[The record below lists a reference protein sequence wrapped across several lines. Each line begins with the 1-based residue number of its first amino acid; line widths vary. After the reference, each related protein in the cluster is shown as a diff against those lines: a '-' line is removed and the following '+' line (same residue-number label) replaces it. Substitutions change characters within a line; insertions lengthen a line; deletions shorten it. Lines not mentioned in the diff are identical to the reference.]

1 MKSCWVLILAVLL
14 SVGCSVV
21 SVSKVLPGAESVR
34 ITRLPEN
41 VVHGQLL
48 ATTRI
53 VIDSSADHAEV
64 IAMNFAH
71 SVGANVALI
80 RVERWWGMYPV
91 YAVDAFRM

>member
-1 MKSCWVLILAVLL
+1 MKSHWLLALL
-14 SVGCSVV
+14 LFFFWGCSVV
-21 SVSKVLPGAESVR
+21 PVSRVQPGAEIVR
-34 ITRLPEN
+34 VTRLPEN
-41 VVHGQLL
+41 IINAQLL

-80 RVERWWGMYPV
+80 RVERWWGVYPV